1 MLTTK
6 FEAVN
11 SKFNLSEKINEP
23 KIVRKVLR
31 TLLERSP
38 SKVISIKESK
48 DLQSLKID
56 ELLGSLQTYELTHAH
71 SKKYKNIVLKTV
83 KEEDSYSSNDDD
95 VEENLVLLGKNLNNF
110 LKLKK
115 NQRWSKELKG
125 K

>member
-56 ELLGSLQTYELTHAH
+56 ELLGSLQTYELPMPTVR
-71 SKKYKNIVLKTV
+71 NI
-83 KEEDSYSSNDDD
+83 
-95 VEENLVLLGKNLNNF
+95 
-110 LKLKK
+110 
-115 NQRWSKELKG
+115 RI
-125 K
+125 